1 MALQKLKKAFF
12 CQNCGFQAP
21 KWMGKCPSCGEW
33 NTLTEEIIS
42 GGTDSTGHVK
52 TSANKGTPKK
62 IADIS
67 GETGERLDSMDSEFN
82 RVLGGG
88 IVPGS
93 VILLGGEP
101 GIGKSTLL
109 LQTALRLGNKK
120 VLYISGEESETQ
132 IKLRAERMQ
141 IESPNCYILAEN
153 SLENILAV
161 LEAESPDFIII
172 DSIQTLHFSL
182 VDSSPGSVS
191 QVRECAARL
200 IRYAKESGT
209 PIVLV
214 GHINKEGSI
223 AGPKVLEH
231 MTDVVLQF
239 EGDRHHLFR
248 ILRASKNR
256 YGSTSEIGIYEMKN
270 SGLSPVLNPSSILLG
285 ETEFPL
291 SGTAIGTAMEGMRPF
306 LIEVQALVSSAVY
319 GTPQR
324 SANGF
329 DNRRLNMLLAVLEKR
344 CGFHLGAKDVFL
356 NITGGL
362 RIEDPAIDLAVVCA
376 VLSSNEDVALNRRYA
391 FAGEVGLTGEIRP
404 VTRMEMRI
412 SEAQKLGFEKIF
424 IPAFSK
430 KSLPHSPSDIQVVG
444 ISKIED
450 LFRNVLI

>member
-1 MALQKLKKAFF
+1 LALQKVKKAFF

-33 NTLTEEIIS
+33 NTLVEEII
-42 GGTDSTGHVK
+42 TK
-52 TSANKGTPKK
+52 TADVPGLSLSSERKGKPKPL
-62 IADIS
+62 ADIS
-67 GETGERLDSMDSEFN
+67 SDTGERTDTKDSELN

-109 LQTALRLGNKK
+109 LQTALRLNDKK

-132 IKLRAERMQ
+132 IKLRADRM
-141 IESPNCYILAEN
+141 EDKNDHCLVLAEN
-153 SLENILAV
+153 GLENILAV
-161 LEAESPDFIII
+161 CEQEAPDLVII
-172 DSIQTLHFSL
+172 DSIQTLHYSI
-182 VDSSPGSVS
+182 VESSPGSIS

-200 IRYAKESGT
+200 IRFAKETGI
-209 PIVLV
+209 PMVLV

-256 YGSTSEIGIYEMKN
+256 YGSTSEIGIYEMKGN
-270 SGLSPVLNPSSILLG
+270 GLMPVLNPSSVLLG
-285 ETEFPL
+285 DSEFPL
-291 SGTAIGTAMEGMRPF
+291 SGTAVGAAVEGQRPF
-306 LIEVQALVSSAVY
+306 LIEVQALVSTAVY

-376 VLSSNEDVALNRRYA
+376 VLSSNEDVCINRRYV

-404 VTRMEMRI
+404 VNRMEMRI

-424 IPAFSK
+424 LPTLSK
-430 KSLPHSPSDIQVVG
+430 KMLQGFKPEIELIG

-450 LFRNVLI
+450 LFRNLLT

>member
-1 MALQKLKKAFF
+1 
-12 CQNCGFQAP
+12 
-21 KWMGKCPSCGEW
+21 MGKCPSCDEW
-33 NTLTEEIIS
+33 NTLVEEIIS
-42 GGTDSTGHVK
+42 VPAEPGFSK
-52 TSANKGTPKK
+52 KPEEKGRPKK
-62 IADIS
+62 LADIS
-67 GETGERLDSMDSEFN
+67 GETGERMDSFDGELN

-109 LQTALRLGNKK
+109 LQTALRLSAKK

-132 IKLRAERMQ
+132 IKLRADRM
-141 IESPNCYILAEN
+141 EAANPGCLILAEN
-153 SLENILAV
+153 SLETILAV
-161 LEAESPDFIII
+161 LEREEPDFVII
-172 DSIQTLHFSL
+172 DSIQTLHYSL
-182 VDSSPGSVS
+182 VESSPGSIS

-200 IRYAKESGT
+200 IRYAKETDT
-209 PIVLV
+209 PVVLV

-248 ILRASKNR
+248 ILRAIKNR
-256 YGSTSEIGIYEMKN
+256 YGSTSEIGIYEMKAD
-270 SGLSPVLNPSSILLG
+270 GLQGVVNPSSVLLSD
-285 ETEFPL
+285 TEYPL

-329 DNRRLNMLLAVLEKR
+329 DSRRLNMLLAVLEKR
-344 CGFHLGAKDVFL
+344 CGFHLGTKDVFL

-376 VLSSNEDVALNRRYA
+376 VLSSNEDVALNRRIA

-404 VTRMEMRI
+404 VNRMEMRI

-430 KSLPHSPSDIQVVG
+430 KSLQGFSAG
-444 ISKIED
+444 IEIAGITKIED
-450 LFRNVLI
+450 LFRNLLS

>member
-1 MALQKLKKAFF
+1 MALQKVKKAFF
-12 CQNCGFQAP
+12 CQNCGFQSP

-33 NTLTEEIIS
+33 NSLVEEIITKTEAAS
-42 GGTDSTGHVK
+42 GLNRFSDKKSK
-52 TSANKGTPKK
+52 PKPL
-62 IADIS
+62 ADIS
-67 GETGERLDSMDSEFN
+67 SETGERTDTRDSELN

-109 LQTALRLGNKK
+109 LQTALRLNDKK

-132 IKLRAERMQ
+132 IKLRADRM
-141 IESPNCYILAEN
+141 EDKNASCLILAEN
-153 SLENILAV
+153 GLDNILSV
-161 LEAESPDFIII
+161 CENEVPDLVII
-172 DSIQTLHFSL
+172 DSIQTLHYSIIE
-182 VDSSPGSVS
+182 SSPGSIS

-200 IRYAKESGT
+200 IRFAKETGI
-209 PIVLV
+209 PMVLV

-256 YGSTSEIGIYEMKN
+256 YGSTSEIGIYEMKGN
-270 SGLSPVLNPSSILLG
+270 GLMPVLNPSSILLG
-285 ETEFPL
+285 DSEFPL
-291 SGTAIGTAMEGMRPF
+291 SGTAVGTAVEGMRPF
-306 LIEVQALVSSAVY
+306 LIEVQALVSTAVY

-376 VLSSNEDVALNRRYA
+376 VLSSNEDVCINRHYV

-404 VTRMEMRI
+404 VNRMEMRI

-424 IPAFSK
+424 IPALSK
-430 KSLPHSPSDIQVVG
+430 KMLQGFKPEIELIG

-450 LFRNVLI
+450 LFRNLLT

>member
-1 MALQKLKKAFF
+1 
-12 CQNCGFQAP
+12 
-21 KWMGKCPSCGEW
+21 MGKCPSCGEW
-33 NTLTEEIIS
+33 NTLVEEVIMKTPDTPGFSKSSERKGKPKPLAEIS
-42 GGTDSTGHVK
+42 S
-52 TSANKGTPKK
+52 
-62 IADIS
+62 
-67 GETGERLDSMDSEFN
+67 ETGERTDTRDTELN

-109 LQTALRLGNKK
+109 LQTALRLNDKK

-132 IKLRAERMQ
+132 IKLRADRMEDKSER
-141 IESPNCYILAEN
+141 CLVLAEN

-161 LEAESPDFIII
+161 CEAEEPELVII
-172 DSIQTLHFSL
+172 DSIQTLHYSL
-182 VDSSPGSVS
+182 VESSPGSIS

-200 IRYAKESGT
+200 IRFAKETGI
-209 PIVLV
+209 PMVLV

-256 YGSTSEIGIYEMKN
+256 YGSTSEIGIYEMKGN
-270 SGLSPVLNPSSILLG
+270 GLAPVLNPSSVLLSDS
-285 ETEFPL
+285 EFAL
-291 SGTAIGTAMEGMRPF
+291 SGTAVGTAVEGLRPF
-306 LIEVQALVSSAVY
+306 LIEVQALVSTAVY

-376 VLSSNEDVALNRRYA
+376 VLSSNEDVSINRRYV

-404 VTRMEMRI
+404 VNRMEMRI

-424 IPAFSK
+424 LPAFSK
-430 KSLPHSPSDIQVVG
+430 KSLQGFKADIELVG

-450 LFRNVLI
+450 LFRNLLT

>member
-1 MALQKLKKAFF
+1 MALQKVKKAFF

-33 NTLTEEIIS
+33 NTLVEEII
-42 GGTDSTGHVK
+42 TK
-52 TSANKGTPKK
+52 TADLPGLSLSSERKGKPKLL
-62 IADIS
+62 ADIS
-67 GETGERLDSMDSEFN
+67 SETGERTDTKDSELN

-109 LQTALRLGNKK
+109 LQTALRLNEKK

-132 IKLRAERMQ
+132 IKLRADRM
-141 IESPNCYILAEN
+141 EDKNGSCLILAEN
-153 SLENILAV
+153 GLENILAACENEV
-161 LEAESPDFIII
+161 PDLVII
-172 DSIQTLHFSL
+172 DSIQTLHYSIIE
-182 VDSSPGSVS
+182 SSPGSIS

-200 IRYAKESGT
+200 IRFAKETGI
-209 PIVLV
+209 PMVLV

-256 YGSTSEIGIYEMKN
+256 YGSTSEIGIYEMKGT
-270 SGLSPVLNPSSILLG
+270 GLMPVLNPSSVLLG
-285 ETEFPL
+285 DAEFPL
-291 SGTAIGTAMEGMRPF
+291 SGTAVGAAVEGLRPF
-306 LIEVQALVSSAVY
+306 LIEVQALVSTAVY

-344 CGFHLGAKDVFL
+344 CGFHLGSKDVFL

-376 VLSSNEDVALNRRYA
+376 VLSSNEDVCINRRYA

-424 IPAFSK
+424 LPAISK
-430 KSLPHSPSDIQVVG
+430 KMLQGYKPDIELIG

-450 LFRNVLI
+450 LFRNLLT